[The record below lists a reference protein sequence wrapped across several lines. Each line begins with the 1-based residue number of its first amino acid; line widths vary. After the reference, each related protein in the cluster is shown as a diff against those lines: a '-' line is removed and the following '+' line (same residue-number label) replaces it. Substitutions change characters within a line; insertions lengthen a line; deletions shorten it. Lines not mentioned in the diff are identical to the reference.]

1 MKGRDIME
9 LGFVLSTAFNAVV
22 PILLL
27 ILLGYILRRMGF
39 LNDNFLSIGKKLVFN
54 VCLPVMLFVNIYD
67 TEGFSS
73 IKWDVVLYVLA
84 IIVLFFIISFAVAVS
99 ATKIPERRGVLM
111 QCFYRSNFAIIGLP
125 LASALGGS
133 EAMSMAAVLSAFSIP
148 VFNIFAVIS
157 LTVFL
162 DDSKGGKIDLKGILL
177 NIAKN
182 PLIIGVVSG
191 LVCLGLRQLQTE
203 IWGRVVLSLSR
214 DLKFLYKTLEHLKS
228 VTSPFALIVLGGQ
241 FEFSAVKG
249 MFKEIAVGTVCRLIF
264 APLLGIGMA
273 VLLSAKTPWFSCGVN
288 EYPGM
293 IALFG
298 SPVAVSSAVMAGAMN
313 NDEQL
318 ATQLVVWTSIG
329 SILTIFLTVCIML
342 PAGLLAP

>member
-1 MKGRDIME
+1 ME
-9 LGFVLSTAFNAVV
+9 LGFVLGTAFDAVV

-27 ILLGYILRRMGF
+27 ILLGYILHKKNF

-67 TEGFSS
+67 TEGFSA

-84 IIVLFFIISFAVAVS
+84 ILVLFFIISFVIAVS
-99 ATKIPERRGVLM
+99 TTKIPERRGVLM

-125 LASALGGS
+125 LAGALGGS

-157 LTVFL
+157 LTMFL
-162 DDSKGGKIDLKGILL
+162 GDTKSGKMDIKSVLM
-177 NIAKN
+177 NIGKN
-182 PLIIGVVSG
+182 PLIIGVLSG

-203 IWGRVVLSLSR
+203 LLGSVVLSLSR
-214 DLKFLYKTLEHLKS
+214 DLKFLYKTLGHIKS
-228 VTSPFALIVLGGQ
+228 ITSPFALIVLGGQ

-249 MFKEIAVGTVCRLIF
+249 MFKEIAVGTASRLIL
-264 APLLGIGMA
+264 APLIGIGMA
-273 VLLSAKTPWFSCGVN
+273 VLLTAKTQWFFCGTN

-298 SPVAVSSAVMAGAMN
+298 SPVAVSSAVMAGAMD

-329 SILTIFLTVCIML
+329 SILTIFLTVCIMM

>member
-1 MKGRDIME
+1 ME
-9 LGFVLSTAFNAVV
+9 LGFVLRTAFNAVV

-27 ILLGYILRRMGF
+27 ILLGYFLRRKNF
-39 LNDNFLSIGKKLVFN
+39 LNDNFLAVGKKLVFN

-67 TEGFSS
+67 IGGFSE
-73 IKWDVVLYVLA
+73 IKWDVILYIVA
-84 IIVLFFIISFAVAVS
+84 IMFLFFVISLVIAVTS
-99 ATKIPERRGVLM
+99 TKVPERRGVIM

-133 EAMSMAAVLSAFSIP
+133 EAMAMAAVISAFAIP
-148 VFNIFAVIS
+148 VFNTFAVIS
-157 LTVFL
+157 LTIFL
-162 DDSKGGKIDLKGILL
+162 DNGKSGKIDFKGILL
-177 NIAKN
+177 NVAKN
-182 PLIIGVVSG
+182 PLIIGVISG
-191 LVCLGLRQLQTE
+191 LAALGIRLLQTE
-203 IWGRVVLSLSR
+203 LFGEVVFSIR
-214 DLKFLYKTLEHLKS
+214 CDTEFLYKVLNNLKS
-228 VTSPFALIVLGGQ
+228 ITSPFALIVLGGQ

-249 MFKEIAVGTVCRLIF
+249 MFKEIAVGTISRLVI
-264 APLLGIGMA
+264 APLIGIGLA
-273 VLLSAKTPWFSCGVN
+273 VFLTAHTGWISCGVN

-329 SILTIFLTVCIML
+329 SILTIFLTVCIMM

>member
-1 MKGRDIME
+1 MG
-9 LGFVLSTAFNAVV
+9 LGFVLRTAFNAVV

-27 ILLGYILRRMGF
+27 ILLGYFLRKKNF
-39 LNDNFLSIGKKLVFN
+39 LNDNFLAVGKKLVFN
-54 VCLPVMLFVNIYD
+54 VCIPVMLFVNIYD
-67 TEGFSS
+67 TEGFSA
-73 IKWDVVLYVLA
+73 IRWDIMIYILA
-84 IIVLFFIISFAVAVS
+84 IMFFFFFVSLLIAVWT
-99 ATKIPERRGVLM
+99 TKIPQRRGVLT
-111 QCFYRSNFAIIGLP
+111 QCFWRSNFAIIGLP

-133 EAMSMAAVLSAFSIP
+133 EAVAMAAVMSAFAIP
-148 VFNIFAVIS
+148 VYNIFAVIA

-162 DDSKGGKIDLKGILL
+162 EDSKGSKIDVWGMLK

-182 PLIIGVVSG
+182 PLIIGVLCG
-191 LVCLGLRQLQTE
+191 IGTLALRALQVE
-203 IWGRVVLSLSR
+203 LWGEAKLSISR
-214 DLKFLYKTLEHLKS
+214 DLAFLYKTLGNIKS
-228 VTSPFALIVLGGQ
+228 ITSPFALIVLGGQ

-249 MFKEIAVGTVCRLIF
+249 MFKEIAVGTLCRLVV
-264 APLLGIGMA
+264 APALGLGIA
-273 VLLSAKTPWFSCGVN
+273 ILLSAKTAWFSCGVN

-329 SILTIFLTVCIML
+329 SILTVFLTVCLML